1 MEFTKN
7 DLNKTLWVKRLDQEK
22 NRKRYKVDATDLT
35 LGRMAVDIAN
45 KIM

>member
-7 DLNKTLWVKRLDQEK
+7 DLNKTLWVKKLDQEK
-22 NRKRYKVDATDLT
+22 NRKRYKVDATGLI

-45 KIM
+45 KLM